1 MKYCSFCRKTTLT
14 KHARS
19 THRLNND
26 NQFSDD
32 DASES
37 ESEGSPTAGRPQH
50 ISYSLGHWGLP
61 DQGMP
66 RSYPRQQSAPLQRPG
81 STMQVFKTEGQSYN
95 PQVGQVPPLLNTY
108 SNAYEYQR
116 HNMVH
121 VPDASHGID
130 DRSPTSQVYQV
141 DTSNSE
147 MCPPRSLPGEY
158 NAVNMMHQYSSG
170 DQTMSNSTT
179 PTQTQLLAPGQTLDS
194 SPGSMSEGS
203 SQPDNTQT
211 QDVYY
216 AQVQPQSYQIQA
228 PQMVQNGALQYP
240 QYQTVAAPH
249 QCHQVQCML
258 PPQSTQI
265 PPPPQQQQQQQQ
277 QYTLAPAV
285 QPQSLPQ
292 PQPAPP
298 PPQQQQPAQ
307 PTQQSWYDSLP
318 YQAPMMITPTQ
329 PMIQPRLYTPSAGLQ
344 DWYIKPEDA
353 GVLLPSQR
361 VAESWS
367 C

>member
-1 MKYCSFCRKTTLT
+1 MEYCSFCRKTTLT

-19 THRLNND
+19 AHRLNNES
-26 NQFSDD
+26 QFSDD
-32 DASES
+32 DASDS

-50 ISYSLGHWGLP
+50 IAYTLNHWGLS

-66 RSYPRQQSAPLQRPG
+66 RSYPRQQSAPIQRPG
-81 STMQVFKTEGQSYN
+81 STMQVFKTEGASFNTQA
-95 PQVGQVPPLLNTY
+95 GHVPPMLNTY
-108 SNAYEYQR
+108 SNAYDYQR
-116 HNMVH
+116 HSMAH
-121 VPDASHGID
+121 VQDASHGID

-141 DTSNSE
+141 DTSNAD

-158 NAVNMMHQYSSG
+158 NAVNMLQQYSSG
-170 DQTMSNSTT
+170 NRAMSNSTT
-179 PTQTQLLAPGQTLDS
+179 PTQTQLLPPGHTLDS

-203 SQPDNTQT
+203 SQADSAQT

-216 AQVQPQSYQIQA
+216 TQVQPQSYQIQA
-228 PQMVQNGALQYP
+228 PQMVQNGGMQYP

-258 PPQSTQI
+258 PPQPTQI
-265 PPPPQQQQQQQQ
+265 PPPQQQQQQQ
-277 QYTLAPAV
+277 YSLAPAV
-285 QPQSLPQ
+285 QQQSLPQ
-292 PQPAPP
+292 PQPAQPP
-298 PPQQQQPAQ
+298 PQQQQQPAQ
-307 PTQQSWYDSLP
+307 PTQHSWYDSVP
-318 YQAPMMITPTQ
+318 YQAPMIITPTQ
-329 PMIQPRLYTPSAGLQ
+329 PMIQSRLYTPSAGLH